1 MTIDGDTIEIE
12 LDMDIEDVTE
22 LKNFVKDRL
31 EYIET
36 IKVVGD
42 RKMFTSSSLFQL
54 LFSIKKTRPEIA
66 IEAIDGDLKLEQYGV
81 MHWV

>member
-1 MTIDGDTIEIE
+1 MTIDGDTLEIE

-22 LKNFVKDRL
+22 LKSFVKERL

-36 IKVVGD
+36 IRVTGEKRG
-42 RKMFTSSSLFQL
+42 FGSSSLFQL
-54 LFSIKKTRPEIA
+54 LFSIKKSRPEIA
-66 IEAIDGDLKLEQYGV
+66 IDVIEGDLELEQYGT

>member
-1 MTIDGDTIEIE
+1 MTIDGDTLEIE

-22 LKNFVKDRL
+22 LKDFVKDRL

-36 IKVVGD
+36 IKVTGE
-42 RKMFTSSSLFQL
+42 KSGFGTSSLFQL
-54 LFSIKKTRPEIA
+54 LFSIKKSRPEIA
-66 IEAIDGDLKLEQYGV
+66 VEVIESDLKLEQYGT